1 MAEQWKDIAGFEGR
15 YQISSLGRVKAL
27 SFTQRYT
34 HWRTGRELFR
44 QTTERF
50 LATQAI
56 NSGYLI
62 VHLHLDNARAARL
75 VHRLVADAFFE
86 GPASET
92 VNHKNGI
99 KTDNR
104 VENLEWATQTENKLH
119 AVAHG
124 LNVQA
129 IPMTD
134 PATGERYGSIS
145 QAAKG
150 ARKSHR
156 TVRATFLRGA
166 SRV

>member
-15 YQISSLGRVKAL
+15 YQISNRGRVKTL
-27 SFTQRYT
+27 SFAQRYT
-34 HWRTGRELFR
+34 HWRTGKELFR

-62 VHLHLDNARAARL
+62 AHLHLDNA
-75 VHRLVADAFFE
+75 
-86 GPASET
+86 
-92 VNHKNGI
+92 
-99 KTDNR
+99 
-104 VENLEWATQTENKLH
+104 
-119 AVAHG
+119 
-124 LNVQA
+124 QA

-134 PATGERYGSIS
+134 PATGERYSSIS

-156 TVRATFLRGA
+156 TVRTTFLRGA